1 MLLLRTLIEQ
11 HLTRT
16 AHSTVHYHS
25 THTLTHVHYTTL
37 HYTKQGSICEEVLQL
52 WATHYG
58 AEAGVAALKYLPY
71 GGLFLAGGMTPKLLD
86 WIRGEGT
93 PFMKA
98 FLDQGRVTPLVSSI
112 PVYAV
117 LEEDIGQR
125 GAHYV
130 AFTVSFSM
138 FFFGWVVTR
147 RMLLTSLSDV
157 IYTYR
162 SDYV

>member
-1 MLLLRTLIEQ
+1 MEYTQHCALSLSLLSTCTLT
-11 HLTRT
+11 LPT
-16 AHSTVHYHS
+16 AHDALHC
-25 THTLTHVHYTTL
+25 TTL
-37 HYTKQGSICEEVLQL
+37 LHYQQGSICEEVLQL

-86 WIRGEGT
+86 WIRGEDT

-130 AFTVSFSM
+130 AFTVSYLM
-138 FFFGWVVTR
+138 FFVLFW
-147 RMLLTSLSDV
+147 
-157 IYTYR
+157 
-162 SDYV
+162 

>member
-1 MLLLRTLIEQ
+1 
-11 HLTRT
+11 
-16 AHSTVHYHS
+16 
-25 THTLTHVHYTTL
+25 
-37 HYTKQGSICEEVLQL
+37 VLQL

-86 WIRGEGT
+86 WIRGEDT

-130 AFTVSFSM
+130 AFTVSF
-138 FFFGWVVTR
+138 
-147 RMLLTSLSDV
+147 TSF
-157 IYTYR
+157 TAR
-162 SDYV
+162 CF

>member
-1 MLLLRTLIEQ
+1 
-11 HLTRT
+11 
-16 AHSTVHYHS
+16 
-25 THTLTHVHYTTL
+25 
-37 HYTKQGSICEEVLQL
+37 
-52 WATHYG
+52 
-58 AEAGVAALKYLPY
+58 
-71 GGLFLAGGMTPKLLD
+71 MTPKLLD